1 MATDLSAYRSNERE
15 QERVADLF
23 KLITTGGHR
32 ALDIGAR
39 DGYLSLRLAD
49 RFDSVVALDL
59 EKPEINDPR
68 ILSVKGSASEL
79 NFPDQDFDVV
89 LCAEVL
95 EHIPPPLLPVVCS
108 EIARVAKKFVV
119 IGVPY
124 KQDLRNG
131 RTTCQSCGRS
141 NPPWGHV
148 NSFDERRLADLFPSL
163 VLENLHFVGTTTAGT
178 NRISEALLDFAG
190 NPYGTWEQE
199 ESCIH
204 CGASIGKPP
213 ARAFPQRLATKLGI
227 TLNYLQGKFATPRGN
242 WIHALF
248 VRATSSNENPKKS
261 VE

>member
-1 MATDLSAYRSNERE
+1 MATDLSAYRANERE

-23 KLITTGGHR
+23 KLVPTGGHR
-32 ALDIGAR
+32 ALDEGAR

-59 EKPEINDPR
+59 EKPEIDDPR
-68 ILSVKGSASEL
+68 IQSVKGSAAEL

-95 EHIPPPLLPVVCS
+95 EHIPPDLLPVVCS
-108 EIARVAKKFVV
+108 ELARVAKKTVV

-124 KQDLRNG
+124 KQDLRHG
-131 RTTCQSCGRS
+131 QTTCQSCGRS

-163 VLENLHFVGTTTAGT
+163 VLENVHFVGTTTAGT
-178 NRISEALLDFAG
+178 NVISAALLDFAG

-199 ESCIH
+199 EPCIH
-204 CGASIGKPP
+204 CGASIGSPP
-213 ARAFPQRLATKLGI
+213 ARTLPQRLATKLGVI
-227 TLNYLQGKFATPRGN
+227 LNDLQGKFATPRGN
-242 WIHALF
+242 WIHARF
-248 VRATSSNENPKKS
+248 VRASGSNENLKMS
-261 VE
+261 AE